1 MSLYQ
6 NWLKT
11 AVHTFEVLL
20 MTELHILNGQDA
32 GLSFHLDEGTHYI
45 GRSWEN
51 DIRIQDPTVS
61 RRHLRIV
68 RESTRYFVTDL
79 GSRNGTF
86 FYGNYLIPG
95 VEIELKRGVPIAIG
109 MTLLGIGS
117 GSLPEMIPHLDT
129 MGLTRETGNDS
140 GIFAVHKGKTNQK
153 KLELFYR
160 VTDLLQKGLPKND
173 SLEQLLEVFLE
184 FLAKIDTAT
193 FVLVHPETGKTI
205 QVISESREKGG
216 TLIPDYPQ
224 AVVDRALA
232 GKKPLVIVD
241 AKAEELDEEFTT
253 TLKMRNVTSVMCV
266 PMISSSEV
274 VGVLY
279 LESMK
284 KPYPFPP
291 EDVLFFQ
298 DIASLTAAFIM
309 IQDPPTAS

>member
-1 MSLYQ
+1 
-6 NWLKT
+6 
-11 AVHTFEVLL
+11 
-20 MTELHILNGQDA
+20 
-32 GLSFHLDEGTHYI
+32 
-45 GRSWEN
+45 
-51 DIRIQDPTVS
+51 
-61 RRHLRIV
+61 V

-109 MTLLGIGS
+109 MTILGIGS
-117 GSLPEMIPHLDT
+117 GSLSEIIPHLDS
-129 MGLTRETGNDS
+129 MGLTRETGNNS
-140 GIFAVHKGKTNQK
+140 GIFAIHKGKTNQK
-153 KLELFYR
+153 KLELSYR

-184 FLAKIDTAT
+184 FLVKIDTAT

-205 QVISESREKGG
+205 QVISKSRENGG
-216 TLIPDYPQ
+216 NLISGYPQ
-224 AVVDRALA
+224 VVVDKVLE

-298 DIASLTAAFIM
+298 DIASLTAAFVM
-309 IQDPPTAS
+309 IQDLTTAS

>member
-1 MSLYQ
+1 M
-6 NWLKT
+6 
-11 AVHTFEVLL
+11 
-20 MTELHILNGQDA
+20 
-32 GLSFHLDEGTHYI
+32 SFHLNEGTNYV

-51 DIRIQDPTVS
+51 DIRIQDATVS

-86 FYGNYLIPG
+86 FYRNYLIPG

-109 MTLLGIGS
+109 MTILGIGS
-117 GSLPEMIPHLDT
+117 GSLPEMIPHLDS
-129 MGLTRETGNDS
+129 MGLTGETGNNS
-140 GIFAVHKGKTNQK
+140 GIFAIHKEKTNQK

-173 SLEQLLEVFLE
+173 SLGQLLEVFLE

-205 QVISESREKGG
+205 QVISKSRENGG
-216 TLIPDYPQ
+216 NLISGYPQ
-224 AVVDRALA
+224 LVVDKVLA

-241 AKAEELDEEFTT
+241 ANAEELDEEFTT

-266 PMISSSEV
+266 PMISSSGV
-274 VGVLY
+274 VGVIY
-279 LESMK
+279 VESIK

-309 IQDPPTAS
+309 IQDHTTAS